1 MKIYKKRHRGQARTV
16 GEGKSHDAFL
26 GVENYFIYSVSLSCC
41 VRFAFYLPFLIK
53 IIRLKI
59 FLFAEK
65 VSNITCVSGFIG
77 GAIATTVESADA
89 LRAGKAIGVYRLPT
103 KG

>member
-1 MKIYKKRHRGQARTV
+1 MLFG
-16 GEGKSHDAFL
+16 
-26 GVENYFIYSVSLSCC
+26 GVENYFICSVSLSCC
-41 VRFAFYLPFLIK
+41 VRFAFYLTFLIK

-65 VSNITCVSGFIG
+65 VSNIICVSGFIG
-77 GAIATTVESADA
+77 GAIATTVERADA

>member
-1 MKIYKKRHRGQARTV
+1 MLFWRWRTTLFV
-16 GEGKSHDAFL
+16 PFPRVDGS
-26 GVENYFIYSVSLSCC
+26 VYPFIS
-41 VRFAFYLPFLIK
+41 PFLIT

>member
-1 MKIYKKRHRGQARTV
+1 
-16 GEGKSHDAFL
+16 
-26 GVENYFIYSVSLSCC
+26 
-41 VRFAFYLPFLIK
+41 
-53 IIRLKI
+53 
-59 FLFAEK
+59 LFAEK
-65 VSNITCVSGFIG
+65 VSNIICVSGFIG